1 MENDKIS
8 KIEDKEYPD
17 FDLKNCDKENI
28 VIKTKSEN
36 GKDII
41 INESLHDFHMKK
53 EQHIR
58 NWKYA

>member
-28 VIKTKSEN
+28 VIKTKSQPPTPKGVGLPN
-36 GKDII
+36 PLI
-41 INESLHDFHMKK
+41 
-53 EQHIR
+53 
-58 NWKYA
+58 

>member
-1 MENDKIS
+1 MRIKKNYKMENDKIS

-36 GKDII
+36 
-41 INESLHDFHMKK
+41 INIRSDNKK
-53 EQHIR
+53 LKLQ
-58 NWKYA
+58 